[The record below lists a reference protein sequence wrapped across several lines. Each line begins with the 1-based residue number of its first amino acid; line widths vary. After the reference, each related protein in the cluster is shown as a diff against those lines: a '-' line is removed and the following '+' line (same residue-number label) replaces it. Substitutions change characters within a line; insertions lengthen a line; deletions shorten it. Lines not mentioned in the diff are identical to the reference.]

1 MSYYIRK
8 QMQNRKAFTMVELV
22 FVIVVIGILTAV
34 AIPKLAATRDDAEI
48 SKARATVASVRNA
61 IATERQTRILRG
73 DFTNIMSVNAGGAM
87 FDTFSADGQV
97 PPQNNSVLEYPLQ
110 PCASNTARSCWTA
123 AGGGVYTYTLPDGRT
138 VNFSL
143 LNASGAPTNRFDCT
157 SSAALCR
164 LLGS

>member
-61 IATERQTRILRG
+61 IATERQKRILRG
-73 DFTNIMSVNAGGAM
+73 NFDGITDLGASGDV
-87 FDTFSADGQV
+87 FDNFSAATDEATGQR
-97 PPQNNSVLEYPLQ
+97 VLEYPIAS
-110 PCASNTARSCWTA
+110 CATRGATTGCWTKTNNFT
-123 AGGGVYTYTLPDGRT
+123 YQYTLPDSRT
-138 VNFSL
+138 VNFTIG
-143 LNASGAPTNRFDCT
+143 NAATPINRFDCT